1 MKQLI
6 HCKSCGAEF
15 EEDLPKC
22 PYCGT
27 LNYKG
32 AEQEYLNKLENIRE
46 GMEDLQEVPEDE
58 VKKEIKQR
66 GKFIGKVILIIGI
79 LIIGLALL
87 LYWINRSPERDRKE
101 DYLWMQENFPIMD
114 ELYEDENYEEL
125 MKFYLDKM
133 EAQNAVWEWNHAD
146 FCNLYLNIME
156 INEILNME
164 EQGEEITR
172 YDYETLFYLEWV
184 VRGIPFRDDIDEEEE
199 IRLEPYYSRILSDL
213 ESRWDM
219 SQEDYQIFLEQIEKN
234 HGMMNYEDCMNYV
247 EEWYGREE
255 AS

>member
-114 ELYEDENYEEL
+114 ELYEDENYE
-125 MKFYLDKM
+125 D
-133 EAQNAVWEWNHAD
+133 
-146 FCNLYLNIME
+146 
-156 INEILNME
+156 
-164 EQGEEITR
+164 
-172 YDYETLFYLEWV
+172 
-184 VRGIPFRDDIDEEEE
+184 
-199 IRLEPYYSRILSDL
+199 
-213 ESRWDM
+213 
-219 SQEDYQIFLEQIEKN
+219 
-234 HGMMNYEDCMNYV
+234 
-247 EEWYGREE
+247 
-255 AS
+255 